1 MANKLLYVLPAHSAL
16 QLCRVEGSPPAPREP
31 VPGPVNCFT
40 YCLLVYNPPSP
51 LPTPTHPSSYRQGL
65 SWPLCVQS
73 TPKSSFDIS
82 FRTHFLEACPGKGG
96 EIQTGGGK
104 GEGGLKGRWQG
115 HSSEPGT
122 AAGGRASMH
131 CSYQPSPPQTLAGL
145 SLAKHYCAYSTAEAV
160 EFGH

>member
-1 MANKLLYVLPAHSAL
+1 M
-16 QLCRVEGSPPAPREP
+16 
-31 VPGPVNCFT
+31 PGPVNCFT

-51 LPTPTHPSSYRQGL
+51 LFPLLHTQAPTGWASPGLFACNRPQKAASTFPFGLISSRL
-65 SWPLCVQS
+65 ALA
-73 TPKSSFDIS
+73 
-82 FRTHFLEACPGKGG
+82 RGG

-145 SLAKHYCAYSTAEAV
+145 SWAKHYCTYSTAEAV